1 MSEPLLSLE
10 NLEVSFPAG
19 AVVRGVSLSVARG
32 ETLGVVGESGSGKT
46 MTSLAAL
53 RLIPEPGRITGGT
66 ILFKGQDLLALPEK
80 AMRQIRG
87 GKIAM
92 IFQDPMT
99 SLNPVFT
106 IGAQIAESV
115 RLHKGVSKAD
125 AWTAAVE
132 ALKRVQIPDPERRA
146 KQYPFE
152 LSGGMRQR
160 AMIAMALASEPDVL
174 LADEPTT
181 ALDVTVQAQILAL
194 IRRLQKELGMAVI
207 FITHDLG
214 VVAEICDRVS
224 VLYGGQVMEEADVQ
238 TLFSNP
244 RHPYTKGLL
253 ESLPER
259 TPLAPDNGGGHHLP
273 FIPGQP
279 PTRPG
284 EVSGCP
290 FRTRCALAQ
299 AVCEQPLPTL
309 ALGNRHTV
317 RCHRV
322 DLSPQPPGY
331 PLGADVR
338 SSLGKG
344 ENNA

>member
-19 AVVRGVSLSVARG
+19 PVVRGVSLSVRRG
-32 ETLGVVGESGSGKT
+32 ETLGIVGESGSGKT
-46 MTSLAAL
+46 MTALSAL
-53 RLIPEPGRITGGT
+53 RLIPEPGRITAGKIFFEGE
-66 ILFKGQDLLALPEK
+66 DLLALPEK
-80 AMRQIRG
+80 SLRAIRG
-87 GKIAM
+87 GRIAM

-99 SLNPVFT
+99 SLNPVFS
-106 IGAQIAESV
+106 IGNQIAESV
-115 RLHKGVSKAD
+115 RLHKGVGKSA
-125 AWTAAVE
+125 AWSAAVA
-132 ALKRVQIPDPERRA
+132 ALRRVQIPDPERRA
-146 KQYPFE
+146 RQYPYE

-194 IRRLQKELGMAVI
+194 IRQLQQELGMAVI

-214 VVAEICDRVS
+214 VVAQVCDQVA
-224 VLYGGQVMEEADVQ
+224 VLYGGQVMEQADVQ
-238 TLFSNP
+238 TLFAQP
-244 RHPYTKGLL
+244 KHPYTQGLL
-253 ESLPER
+253 ESL
-259 TPLAPDNGGGHHLP
+259 APPSLQDPTHPHGPRHLN

-290 FRTRCALAQ
+290 FRPRCPR
-299 AVCEQPLPTL
+299 AVEKCQEPLPIHFITTEHL
-309 ALGNRHTV
+309 V

-322 DLSPQPPGY
+322 LEE
-331 PLGADVR
+331 GAD
-338 SSLGKG
+338 
-344 ENNA
+344 A

>member
-1 MSEPLLSLE
+1 
-10 NLEVSFPAG
+10 
-19 AVVRGVSLSVARG
+19 VVRGVSLSVARG

-53 RLIPEPGRITGGT
+53 RLIPEPGRITGGK

-115 RLHKGVSKAD
+115 RLHKGVSKAE

-214 VVAEICDRVS
+214 VVAETCDRVA

-259 TPLAPDNGGGHHLP
+259 PPPLLGAGGTPPLLGTGGHVRLP

-290 FRTRCALAQ
+290 FRTRCARAQ

-322 DLSPQPPGY
+322 TPEGHD
-331 PLGADVR
+331 A
-338 SSLGKG
+338 
-344 ENNA
+344 